1 MAYLDSV
8 PDFVA
13 IGGITVDYVKT
24 RSGLSGP
31 AIGGNALYAAVGGWL
46 VGSHPTI
53 VARTGRDFPGEL
65 LKPLDAA
72 GFDLGSI
79 EKVDA
84 PSFKVML
91 DESSGAR
98 IQSYLPG
105 SGDNSALDPSVDT
118 LPMMSQKAA
127 HICGVPVSTQ
137 RKFLRALR
145 GHAAVS
151 TFDTV
156 VIRGQ
161 IEPGSSE
168 IEELMDWSDF
178 FLPSI
183 EEVAALWLARDVE
196 SWVLAQ
202 ANRGRTVVVK
212 RGAEGAIGMSKEGD
226 LIRME
231 AAPAHV
237 VDTTG
242 AGDAYCGAFAA
253 MFNRVADART
263 AMAGAAAAASV
274 VIEGYGA
281 LHAVAEDR
289 RNDVKARATE
299 LLRKSDVRALANE

>member
-1 MAYLDSV
+1 VYSHRV
-8 PDFVA
+8 PDLVA

-31 AIGGNALYAAVGGWL
+31 AVGGNASYAAVGGWL
-46 VGSHPTI
+46 AGSHPTI
-53 VARTGRDFPGEL
+53 LARTGRDFPAEL

-79 EKVDA
+79 EKVDG

-98 IQSYLPG
+98 IQRFLPG
-105 SGDNSALDPSVDT
+105 SGDNFALDPSVGT
-118 LPMMSQKAA
+118 LPMMAGKAA
-127 HICGVPVSTQ
+127 HICGIPVSTQ
-137 RKFLRALR
+137 HTFLQALR
-145 GHAAVS
+145 GHAAVT

-156 VIRGQ
+156 VIPGQ
-161 IEPGSSE
+161 IEPSSRE

-183 EEVAALWLARDVE
+183 EEVTALWPAEDVQ

-202 ANRGRTVVVK
+202 ANRGRSVVVK
-212 RGAEGAIGMSKEGD
+212 RGREGAIGMAKEGD
-226 LIRME
+226 LIRMD
-231 AAPAHV
+231 AVPAHV

-253 MFNRVADART
+253 TFNWVADARV
-263 AMAGAAAAASV
+263 AMAWAAAAASV

-289 RNDVKARATE
+289 RNDVKVRAAA
-299 LLRKSDVRALANE
+299 LLRKSDVGVRQ